1 MNQGPETL
9 LVDLNLSRCRQDIS
23 TTIYA
28 SFMLR
33 PSSRQ
38 LIPQQLTFPT
48 IQLFVY
54 THILTLHYALLS
66 CPWFFTPNTCSGVS
80 PLAFSR

>member
-28 SFMLR
+28 AKSE
-33 PSSRQ
+33 SA
-38 LIPQQLTFPT
+38 
-48 IQLFVY
+48 IQVL
-54 THILTLHYALLS
+54 
-66 CPWFFTPNTCSGVS
+66 CSA
-80 PLAFSR
+80 PAHAN